1 MATAA
6 GLTKTLGAWSVASVA
21 GGAALWATGDS
32 RTARHFG
39 RQTFA
44 WGAIDGAIA
53 LFGATRPA
61 PDPARLRRILLVN
74 CAADLGY
81 LALGAA
87 AMRRGWRGDGA
98 AIVVQGAFLLALDSH
113 FAYHLDAAP

>member
-1 MATAA
+1 
-6 GLTKTLGAWSVASVA
+6 
-21 GGAALWATGDS
+21 
-32 RTARHFG
+32 
-39 RQTFA
+39 
-44 WGAIDGAIA
+44 
-53 LFGATRPA
+53 
-61 PDPARLRRILLVN
+61 LRRILLVN

-113 FAYHLDAAP
+113 FAYRLDATP